1 MPASAAAAMT
11 VFALW
16 RTTHSV
22 VVTEETSMAGWLIWT
37 AMKRAP
43 ATAAEMPA
51 AWVRPF
57 VVTVMVGS
65 LVLVREPGGMSGHV
79 TDARNRRGDPA
90 SPCDV
95 TWWVIRPLSHTGR
108 TRSPES
114 SARTTRNEKIRNPRP
129 LMRWSR

>member
-1 MPASAAAAMT
+1 
-11 VFALW
+11 
-16 RTTHSV
+16 
-22 VVTEETSMAGWLIWT
+22 LIWT

-79 TDARNRRGDPA
+79 TDARNRCGDPA

-95 TWWVIRPLSHTGR
+95 TRLVIRPPRGPAGAGGAAAASDGGTVAV
-108 TRSPES
+108 
-114 SARTTRNEKIRNPRP
+114 ARP
-129 LMRWSR
+129 W